1 MVAAKKIGN
10 KRHEIK
16 DMIKEMKKNFKDV
29 DKSIFKAAENVNM
42 DAILG
47 WQKDGQKHSFLEE
60 YDGEFLD

>member
-1 MVAAKKIGN
+1 
-10 KRHEIK
+10 
-16 DMIKEMKKNFKDV
+16 V